1 MIEIGRKLNGRYHII
16 GNIGSG
22 GMANVFLAHDL
33 ILDRDVAVKVLRFDF
48 QNDQAAI
55 RRFQR
60 EALAATEL
68 VHPNIVSVYD
78 VGEEDGLQYLVM
90 EYVKGMDLKRFIQ
103 TQYPIPYAKTVDIME
118 QILSAVSLAHEHRI
132 IHRDLKPQNIL
143 MDESGVVKIT
153 DFGIAIALT
162 ETSITQTNTMLGSVH
177 YLSPEQAR
185 GSMATNQSDVYAVGI
200 ILYEML
206 TGNVPFDG
214 ESAVT
219 IALKHFQEEM
229 PSVKTFDSNIPQS
242 LENVVLHA
250 TAKDPADRYK
260 TAEEMSRDLYTV
272 LAANRLNEPKWQP
285 TGLMGETKI
294 LTPITDEMAMPSS
307 FNSMETP
314 PEERN
319 EHEEIEQQEAAAK
332 KKKNKKKPL
341 IIFLILLALALII
354 GGVFYFAGRGSSEV
368 KIPNVSD
375 KTEAE
380 ARKTLEDAGLKV
392 KAETKEIPDE
402 TIDEGKVVKTD
413 PAIDSTVKKN
423 REIELYISSGNKK
436 IKLDDYSGED
446 YKDAI
451 EALGKLGF
459 KESQIKITKET
470 DSKIDEDKVI
480 SQTPEK
486 GEEVDPKSDEI
497 TLVVSKG
504 PDDVYL
510 ADYASLGYSY
520 NNAVTEL
527 LSYGIKESQITRVD
541 KPSDTIEKDLVI
553 AQNPAAGNPFNP
565 KKGKITLTVS
575 SGPDKTTTTSSESS
589 TVVLGSYAGNYTYQ
603 NAVNALTNLGL
614 KENQISRVDEASDLP
629 KDTVI
634 SQDPGAG
641 ATFDLKNGKITL
653 KVSTGPSN
661 VSIPNL
667 IGLSPAEAKSQVE
680 GAGLKY
686 VEGSGDASKGK
697 VTSIS
702 PSVGDSVAKG
712 TSVTV
717 NFSSAT
723 DSTGNENS

>member
-103 TQYPIPYAKTVDIME
+103 TQYPIPYAKIVDIME

-229 PSVKTFDSNIPQS
+229 PSVKMFDPNIPQS

-272 LAANRLNEPKWQP
+272 LAANRWNEPKWQP

-294 LTPITDEMAMPSS
+294 LTPITDDMAMPSS

-314 PEERN
+314 SEEQNEPEETDPQV
-319 EHEEIEQQEAAAK
+319 EVK
-332 KKKNKKKPL
+332 KKTKKPL
-341 IIFLILLALALII
+341 IFLIILLVLGLII
-354 GGVFYFAGRGSSEV
+354 GGGVFLAGQGSGEV
-368 KIPNVSD
+368 KIPNVED
-375 KTEAE
+375 KTESE
-380 ARKTLEDAGLKV
+380 ARKMLEDAGLKV
-392 KAETKEIPDE
+392 KETTKEIPDDS
-402 TIDEGKVVKTD
+402 IAEGKVVKTD

-436 IKLDDYSGED
+436 IKLDDYVGED

-470 DSKIDEDKVI
+470 DSKVDEDKVI
-480 SQTPEK
+480 SQTPEQ
-486 GEEVDPKSDEI
+486 GEEVDPKTDEI
-497 TLVVSKG
+497 TLIVSEG
-504 PDDVYL
+504 PEDIYL

-527 LSYGIKESQITRVD
+527 LSYGIKENQITRVD
-541 KPSDTIEKDLVI
+541 KPSDTVAKDLVM

-575 SGPDKTTTTSSESS
+575 SGPDKTTTSSSESS
-589 TVVLGSYAGNYTYQ
+589 TVVLGSYAENYTYD
-603 NAVNALTNLGL
+603 NAVNALINLGI

-629 KDTVI
+629 KGTVI

-667 IGLSPAEAKSQVE
+667 IGLSSAEAKAQIE

-686 VEGSGDASKGK
+686 VEGSGDTSKGK

-717 NFSSAT
+717 NFSTTT
-723 DSTGNENS
+723 DPTNDGAN

>member
-78 VGEEDGLQYLVM
+78 VGEEDGMQYLVM

-229 PSVKTFDSNIPQS
+229 PSVKTFDPNIPQS

-294 LTPITDEMAMPSS
+294 LTPITDDMAMPSS

-319 EHEEIEQQEAAAK
+319 EHEEIEAQEIAK
-332 KKKNKKKPL
+332 KRKKPL
-341 IIFLILLALALII
+341 IIVIILLVLALII
-354 GGVFYFAGRGSSEV
+354 GGVFFLAGQGNSEV
-368 KIPNVSD
+368 KIPNVED
-375 KTEAE
+375 KTESE

-392 KAETKEIPDE
+392 KSEVKQVQSDDVKE
-402 TIDEGKVVKTD
+402 GNVVKTD
-413 PAIDSTVKKN
+413 PEIGSTVKKN
-423 REIELYISSGNKK
+423 REVELYVSSGNKK
-436 IKLDDYSGED
+436 IKLDDYSGEE

-451 EALGKLGF
+451 AALGKLGF

-470 DSKIDEDKVI
+470 DSKVDEDKVI
-480 SQTPEK
+480 SQTPEE
-486 GEEVDPKSDEI
+486 GTEVDPKTDEI
-497 TLVVSKG
+497 TLVVSEG

-520 NNAVTEL
+520 ESAVAEL
-527 LSYGIKESQITRVD
+527 LSYGIKENQISRVD
-541 KPSDTIEKDLVI
+541 KPSDTVAKDVVI
-553 AQNPAAGNPFNP
+553 GQNPAAGNPFNP

-575 SGPDKTTTTSSESS
+575 SGPEKTTASSESN
-589 TVVLGSYAGNYTYQ
+589 TVVLGSYAENYTYD
-603 NAVNALTNLGL
+603 NAVNALISLGI
-614 KENQISRVDEASDLP
+614 KENQISRVDEASDLA
-629 KDTVI
+629 KGTVI

-667 IGLSPAEAKSQVE
+667 IGLSSAEAKAQLESS
-680 GAGLKY
+680 GLKY
-686 VEGSGDASKGK
+686 KQGSGDASKGE
-697 VTSIS
+697 VTSVS
-702 PSVGDSVAKG
+702 PSVGDSVGKG

-717 NFSSAT
+717 NFSSTT
-723 DSTGNENS
+723 DSTGNENN

>member
-1 MIEIGRKLNGRYHII
+1 MNGRYHII

-78 VGEEDGLQYLVM
+78 VGEEDGMQYLVM

-103 TQYPIPYAKTVDIME
+103 TQYPIPYAKIVDIME

-229 PSVKTFDSNIPQS
+229 PSVKTFDPNIPQS

-314 PEERN
+314 PEDRN

-332 KKKNKKKPL
+332 KKKKPL
-341 IIFLILLALALII
+341 IIFIILLVLALLIA
-354 GGVFYFAGRGSSEV
+354 GGLYFAGRGSSEV
-368 KIPNVSD
+368 KIPNVED

-380 ARKTLEDAGLKV
+380 ARKILEDAGLKV
-392 KAETKEIPDE
+392 KDETKEIPDE
-402 TIDEGKVVKTD
+402 SIEEGKVVKTD
-413 PAIDSTVKKN
+413 PAIESTVKKN

-436 IKLDDYSGED
+436 IKLDDYTGED

-470 DSKIDEDKVI
+470 DSKVDEDKVI

-486 GEEVDPKSDEI
+486 GEEVDPKTDEI
-497 TLVVSKG
+497 TLVVSEG
-504 PDDVYL
+504 PDDIYL

-541 KPSDTIEKDLVI
+541 KPSDTIAKDLVI

-589 TVVLGSYAGNYTYQ
+589 KISLSNYVGRSYENVVTDLVALGIKYEQ
-603 NAVNALTNLGL
+603 
-614 KENQISRVDEASDLP
+614 VDEASDTVAKGL
-629 KDTVI
+629 VI
-634 SQDPGAG
+634 SQDPKEGAS
-641 ATFDLKNGKITL
+641 FDIKTGKVIL
-653 KVSTGPSN
+653 RVSSGPGE
-661 VSIPNL
+661 VTVPDVT
-667 IGLSPAEAKSQVE
+667 GLSQAEAKSKLE
-680 GAGLKY
+680 GSGFTYAT
-686 VEGSGDASKGK
+686 GSGDASKGK
-697 VTSIS
+697 AESTS
-702 PSVGDSVAKG
+702 PSAGGTLAKG
-712 TSVTV
+712 ATVTV
-717 NFSSAT
+717 NFSNAT
-723 DSTGNENS
+723 DPTSDGNN

>member
-103 TQYPIPYAKTVDIME
+103 TQYPIPYAKIVDIME

-229 PSVKTFDSNIPQS
+229 PSVKMFDPNIPQS

-319 EHEEIEQQEAAAK
+319 EHEEIEQQEAAVK
-332 KKKNKKKPL
+332 KKKKPL
-341 IIFLILLALALII
+341 IIFIVLLVLALII
-354 GGVFYFAGRGSSEV
+354 GGGLYFAGRGSSEV
-368 KIPNVSD
+368 KIPNVED

-380 ARKTLEDAGLKV
+380 ARKILEDAGLKV
-392 KAETKEIPDE
+392 KDETKEIPNDS
-402 TIDEGKVVKTD
+402 IDEGKVVKTD

-423 REIELYISSGNKK
+423 REVELYISSGNKK
-436 IKLDDYSGED
+436 IKIDDYAGED

-470 DSKIDEDKVI
+470 DSKVDEDKVI
-480 SQTPEK
+480 SQTPKK
-486 GEEVDPKSDEI
+486 GAEVDPKTDEI
-497 TLVVSKG
+497 TLVVSDG

-541 KPSDTIEKDLVI
+541 KPSDTVAKDLVI

-589 TVVLGSYAGNYTYQ
+589 TVVLGSYAENYTYD
-603 NAVNALTNLGL
+603 NAVNALISLGL
-614 KENQISRVDEASDLP
+614 KENQISRLDEASDLP
-629 KDTVI
+629 KGTVI

-661 VSIPNL
+661 VSVPNL
-667 IGLSPAEAKSQVE
+667 IGLSSAEAKAQIE

-717 NFSSAT
+717 NFSTTNDPTNDGA
-723 DSTGNENS
+723 N